1 MMASVRTLG
10 SRPYIVRELAYTIIL
25 SAIALGSMGWMS
37 TPDRTDVG
45 HPQISSIV
53 SP

>member
-10 SRPYIVRELAYTIIL
+10 SRPYIVRELAYTLIL

-37 TPDRTDVG
+37 APDRAGAD
-45 HPQISSIV
+45 HPQISSIFR
-53 SP
+53 P